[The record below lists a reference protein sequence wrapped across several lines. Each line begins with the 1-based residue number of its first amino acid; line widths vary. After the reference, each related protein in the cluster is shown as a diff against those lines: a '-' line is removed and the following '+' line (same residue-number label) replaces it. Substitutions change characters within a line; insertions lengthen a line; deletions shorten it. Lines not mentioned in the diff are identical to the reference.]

1 MVIQTGS
8 VAMGSSHYLSRKNL
22 QAVGYGSWGK
32 TVNSV
37 GSTAATTPTATDGG
51 QQADTKEKELEK
63 NGNMPWDMGMH
74 RYVDIALSVL
84 QNAIVEGVLQRVVAC
99 FKVGVVPA
107 GLVEQGLQGLGLC
120 LSLLVCCL
128 QGCIV
133 LAHLAVEDFQFAVFL
148 LAYAAAEA
156 AREQG

>member
-51 QQADTKEKELEK
+51 QQADTKEKGLEK
-63 NGNMPWDMGMH
+63 KWKYALEYWD
-74 RYVDIALSVL
+74 
-84 QNAIVEGVLQRVVAC
+84 
-99 FKVGVVPA
+99 A
-107 GLVEQGLQGLGLC
+107 GWRGKGFFHSAG
-120 LSLLVCCL
+120 
-128 QGCIV
+128 
-133 LAHLAVEDFQFAVFL
+133 
-148 LAYAAAEA
+148 
-156 AREQG
+156 